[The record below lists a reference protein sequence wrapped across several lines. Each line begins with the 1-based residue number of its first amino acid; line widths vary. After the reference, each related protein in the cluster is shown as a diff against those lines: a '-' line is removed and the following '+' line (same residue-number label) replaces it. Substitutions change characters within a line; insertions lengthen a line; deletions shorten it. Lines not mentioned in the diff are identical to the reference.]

1 MSTIANF
8 ETLHI
13 NILTKA
19 LVVFFFLINTP
30 YFVVDFQNLAI
41 IASENLSSFPIDFEE
56 WNCSD
61 PYCATLEMSTLT
73 TIIPVFFINEAKK
86 ELFNGSSQYLQ
97 WDT

>member
-13 NILTKA
+13 NFLTKA
-19 LVVFFFLINTP
+19 LVVFFLINTP
-30 YFVVDFQNLAI
+30 YFVIDFQNLAV
-41 IASENLSSFPIDFEE
+41 IASENLSSFPIDFKE

-73 TIIPVFFINEAKK
+73 TIIPVFFISEGKK
-86 ELFNGSSQYLQ
+86 ELFNGSGQYLQ